1 MKQTK
6 NNPIPASFRDPSGH
20 VFLHNGEYHR
30 LIRNRYKEDYDLL
43 MSSGLY
49 KDLTDKGLLVPH
61 QEVPPTSEE
70 QDTYKVIRPEQIP
83 FISYP
88 YEWSFSQLKAAA
100 LVTLRIQKMA
110 MKHGMSLKDC
120 SAYNIQFIGARPVFI
135 DTLSF
140 EALKP
145 GAPWT
150 PYRQFCQHF
159 LAPLALMSRRDIR
172 LNQLL
177 RVHLD
182 GIPLDLASRLLP
194 LRSRLSPSLLFHL
207 HLHAKSQQRYE
218 NKKVSP
224 TKKAGISQNAFLGL
238 IDSLKTAVEGLT
250 WRPAGT
256 EWAEYYNDTNYSDE
270 AMEFKKKTIAEF
282 LDSGLQGPVW
292 DLGANTG
299 VFSRIAAEKGF
310 QTIAFDV
317 DPGAVELNYLACAKE
332 KQNNLLPL
340 LLDLANPSS
349 DIGWANEE
357 RMSFTKRGPAGTV
370 MALALI
376 HHLAISNNLPLEKIA
391 EYFSRISRHLIIEF
405 VPKTDSNAQ
414 RLLVTRKDIF
424 TGYDQPCFDR
434 AFSKYFKT
442 HRSTEIPK
450 TDRTLYHMEVI
461 SGYPSLHPSPPL
473 SATTRL

>member
-120 SAYNIQFIGARPVFI
+120 SAYNVQFIGARPVFI

-140 EALKP
+140 ETLTP

-159 LAPLALMSRRDIR
+159 LAPLALMSRSDIR
-172 LNQLL
+172 MNQLM

-194 LRSRLSPSLLFHL
+194 LRTKLSPALLFHI
-207 HLHAKSQQRYE
+207 HLHAKSQKHYE
-218 NKKVSP
+218 GKRGAP
-224 TKKAGISQNAFLGL
+224 AGKPAISQNAFLGL
-238 IDSLKTAVEGLT
+238 IDSLKTAVEGLS
-250 WRPAGT
+250 WKPAGT
-256 EWAEYYNDTNYSDE
+256 EWAEYYADTNYSDA

-317 DPGAVELNYLACAKE
+317 DPGAVELNYRACAKE
-332 KQNNLLPL
+332 KRENLLPL
-340 LLDLANPSS
+340 LMDLANPSS

-376 HHLAISNNLPLEKIA
+376 HHLAISNNLPLDKIA
-391 EYFSRISRHLIIEF
+391 FFFATRSKHLIIEF

-414 RLLVTRKDIF
+414 RLLSSRLDIF
-424 TGYDQPCFDR
+424 PEYSEENFQA
-434 AFSKYFKT
+434 AFSPYFKT
-442 HRSTEIPK
+442 ERIRRIPG
-450 TDRTLYHMEVI
+450 TQRALYLMQ
-461 SGYPSLHPSPPL
+461 LL
-473 SATTRL
+473 